1 MQYRYNVGG
10 GTKVLILRG
19 ANASD
24 YKWHNVTVERIGNFA
39 TLTMHGVG
47 QVSGT
52 IGTHML
58 LDSDGVIYTGG
69 VPARFNAK
77 PPYDMRG
84 KKQCIKSLK
93 LCFIR

>member
-1 MQYRYNVGG
+1 MQYKYNLGG
-10 GTKVLILRG
+10 GTKILILRG

-47 QVSGT
+47 HVSGR

-58 LDSDGVIYTGG
+58 LDSDGIIYSGG
-69 VPARFNAK
+69 VPSRFNMK
-77 PPYDMRG
+77 PPYDLQGR
-84 KKQCIKSLK
+84 
-93 LCFIR
+93 